1 MINKVNGYNKQA
13 LWHSSLAGQVGQVP
27 QQSSGQ
33 VMLVTVMAL
42 SGMILGA
49 TTIAGLLMIYQL
61 RQSTD
66 LINSTRAIYAA
77 DAGIE
82 YELYRIYKNSGYVA
96 PVLSNGASFETQKQ
110 SESAI
115 DVGKKTETITVKSIG
130 KSGKVARA
138 FEMIL
143 RKTSVIPA
151 Q

>member
-1 MINKVNGYNKQA
+1 MTRQKLIKGHFENRSA
-13 LWHSSLAGQVGQVP
+13 RLSA
-27 QQSSGQ
+27 GQ

-66 LINSTRAIYAA
+66 LVNSTKAIYAA

-82 YELYRIYKNSGYVA
+82 YELYRIYQDSNYVA
-96 PVLSNGASFETQKQ
+96 PILSNGASFETQKQ
-110 SESAI
+110 SESI
-115 DVGKKTETITVKSIG
+115 IEGGQNIETITVKSIG

-138 FEMIL
+138 FQMIL
-143 RKTSVIPA
+143 RKTSIIPA
-151 Q
+151 GQ

>member
-1 MINKVNGYNKQA
+1 MVKINMKLTAKKYKKQ
-13 LWHSSLAGQVGQVP
+13 G
-27 QQSSGQ
+27 GQ

-49 TTIAGLLMIYQL
+49 TTIAGLLMIYQM

-66 LINSTRAIYAA
+66 LVNSTKAIYAA

-82 YELYRIYKNSGYVA
+82 YELYRIYQNPDYAA
-96 PVLSNGASFETQKQ
+96 PVFSNGASLETQKQ
-110 SESAI
+110 SEPGNEG
-115 DVGKKTETITVKSIG
+115 GKKIETITVKTIG

-143 RKTSVIPA
+143 KKTVKK
-151 Q
+151 